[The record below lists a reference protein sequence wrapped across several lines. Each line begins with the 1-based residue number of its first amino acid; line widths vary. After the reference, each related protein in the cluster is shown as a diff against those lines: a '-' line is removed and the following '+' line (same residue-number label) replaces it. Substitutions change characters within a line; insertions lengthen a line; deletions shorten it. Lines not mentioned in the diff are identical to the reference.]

1 MANYPE
7 SRSPDMTAL
16 GVPLA
21 PETALRATTVSAVSW
36 GAIFAGAAGAAALS
50 LVLVVLGTGLGM
62 TSVSPWSSEGIDAT
76 TFGWVAAV
84 WLTLS
89 SVAASGVGGYLAG
102 RLRTKATGL
111 HTQEAYFRDT
121 AHGFLAWAVATLAAV
136 VIVSSAVG
144 SAVSSGVKAGASLL
158 GAASSTALVA
168 GATGSAGAMAAGGN
182 ESTTG
187 PMGYFVGSLFR
198 TPADNA
204 AIAPVTLEV
213 PAPKPAPPVA
223 EVAQVFANAL
233 RTGSLPHDDAAYVAR
248 LIAQHTGVA
257 QDVAQ
262 KRVSDAFTKVQTT
275 VEEAKQQTKAAA
287 DTARKATA
295 YGSLWMV
302 FSLLVGAFVA
312 SICATQGGRRRDLQS
327 TL

>member
-1 MANYPE
+1 
-7 SRSPDMTAL
+7 
-16 GVPLA
+16 
-21 PETALRATTVSAVSW
+21 
-36 GAIFAGAAGAAALS
+36 
-50 LVLVVLGTGLGM
+50 
-62 TSVSPWSSEGIDAT
+62 WSSEGIDAT

-144 SAVSSGVKAGASLL
+144 SAVSSGVKVGASLL
-158 GAASSTALVA
+158 GAASSTAVVA
-168 GATGSAGAMAAGGN
+168 GSAGAMATGGN
-182 ESTTG
+182 ESPTG

-198 TPADNA
+198 TPTDSA
-204 AIAPVTLEV
+204 AVAPVTLEA
-213 PAPKPAPPVA
+213 PGPKPAPPVA
-223 EVAQVFANAL
+223 EVAQVFTNAL
-233 RTGSLPHDDAAYVAR
+233 RTGSLPQDDAAYVAR

-275 VEEAKQQTKAAA
+275 IEEAKQQTKAAA